1 MIAGVAVNT
10 DATPWEAGAS
20 SRPHPI
26 STEPVV
32 AVFIERVGQHLAHPH
47 LPVVFPFGF

>member
-1 MIAGVAVNT
+1 MAGVALNI
-10 DATPWEAGAS
+10 DATHWEAGAS

-32 AVFIERVGQHLAHPH
+32 AVFIERVGQQ
-47 LPVVFPFGF
+47 